1 MRPAAHLLLIQNDYD
16 IDFTVIDL
24 PGERE
29 VWATTSSAIDCW
41 SSTMSRESCASIKR
55 VGEGSG
61 FEVMATEDPRTFQ
74 KAARSWRPTLIIMDL
89 KMPGVDGI
97 QLLRDLAADKCA
109 AQVVLA
115 SGEDCKVLETALQLG
130 RERGLRMRGMLQKP
144 IHVETL
150 RELLATFKPLSRTLL
165 SSDLA
170 DAIAANHLFLE
181 YQPKL

>member
-97 QLLRDLAADKCA
+97 QLLRN
-109 AQVVLA
+109 
-115 SGEDCKVLETALQLG
+115 
-130 RERGLRMRGMLQKP
+130 
-144 IHVETL
+144 
-150 RELLATFKPLSRTLL
+150 LATFKPLSRTLL
-165 SSDLA
+165 STDLA
-170 DAIAANHLFLE
+170 DAISS
-181 YQPKL
+181 